1 MFNKK
6 ESRLVNKRHKSY
18 KKGHSLRRKPIATI
32 TESIRLSIAIS
43 KIVRVTQV
51 ESLKIELKIQDKGQ
65 PERTE

>member
-1 MFNKK
+1 MFNKN

-32 TESIRLSIAIS
+32 TESIRLSIAIP
-43 KIVRVTQV
+43 RLC

>member
-43 KIVRVTQV
+43 KVVRVTEDQA
-51 ESLKIELKIQDKGQ
+51 EDS
-65 PERTE
+65 R